1 LGASSG
7 DGGYDGGEPAASG
20 DSQNDDTMD
29 IAVVTRPPESASQAA
44 PPVPVPDPAGAGTGS
59 APYDPSG
66 ARQPL
71 PDTDSTADRARALL
85 VPVAD
90 PQGEPDRP
98 PSVVPVLPGR
108 PAPARPE
115 VRSLGEQE
123 IHGGIACPWCGTAN
137 RPDRHFCC
145 RCAMSMAADPDNG
158 MRRRSWW
165 RRMLDYRNREVP
177 WAGDRPRLRRQLGRI
192 LRWVAWAAVLA
203 LVVTGL
209 FHVDGGVQA
218 IRDHFAKRVSV
229 VPVTVKASRS
239 FAKHG
244 ANRAFDKVSNTWW
257 GPGVAESGQGQW
269 LEAHFQEPVTLLAV
283 GITSGESTHADTL
296 SKSALPQRIEASIT
310 MDDGKVV
317 TKELV
322 LDQASGFQQRDFRF
336 HDVRTVRFTLETA
349 YNTSDKKQVA
359 IAEIEFF
366 GPSQGGN
373 A

>member
-1 LGASSG
+1 
-7 DGGYDGGEPAASG
+7 
-20 DSQNDDTMD
+20 
-29 IAVVTRPPESASQAA
+29 
-44 PPVPVPDPAGAGTGS
+44 
-59 APYDPSG
+59 
-66 ARQPL
+66 
-71 PDTDSTADRARALL
+71 
-85 VPVAD
+85 
-90 PQGEPDRP
+90 
-98 PSVVPVLPGR
+98 
-108 PAPARPE
+108 
-115 VRSLGEQE
+115 
-123 IHGGIACPWCGTAN
+123 
-137 RPDRHFCC
+137 
-145 RCAMSMAADPDNG
+145 MSMAADPDNG

-209 FHVDGGVQA
+209 FHVDDGVQA
-218 IRDHFAKRVSV
+218 IRNHFAKRVSV
-229 VPVTVKASRS
+229 VPVTVEASRS

-244 ANRAFDKVSNTWW
+244 ANLAFDKVSNTWW
-257 GPGVAESGQGQW
+257 GPGVAKSGQGQW
-269 LEAHFQEPVTLLAV
+269 LEAHFQEPVTLLDV

-322 LDQASGFQQRDFRF
+322 LDQASGFQHRDFRF